1 MKNLTN
7 GLQSTTTLSSYLD
20 EKVASLNADQLEAIR
35 TFASLY
41 SGNAPVEFSISTIEG
56 RKVSLAL
63 TFKGSIVE
71 QLEELEAKAT
81 IFSGKVATVAEAII
95 ANEVLHFMAKKWQ
108 GSECVASYGEVRHQ
122 LCQLSRGYMSQAHKT
137 SDKLL
142 KEARYEVANWLLQR
156 EAAKDVLRR
165 IHNTVKIL
173 NKVGKVLIISEETEV
188 NTFEFLRGQGGKV
201 RISLLLK

>member
-1 MKNLTN
+1 MKDLND

-56 RKVSLAL
+56 RKVTMAL
-63 TFKGSIVE
+63 TFQGNIAE
-71 QLEELEAKAT
+71 QLEELEAKPS
-81 IFSGKVATVAEAII
+81 IFSGKVATLAESII
-95 ANEVLHFMAKKWQ
+95 SNDVLRIMAKRWN
-108 GSECVASYGEVRHQ
+108 GSELLASYGEVRHQ

-156 EAAKDVLRR
+156 EASKEILRR

-173 NKVGKVLIISEETEV
+173 NKVGTILTISEETEV